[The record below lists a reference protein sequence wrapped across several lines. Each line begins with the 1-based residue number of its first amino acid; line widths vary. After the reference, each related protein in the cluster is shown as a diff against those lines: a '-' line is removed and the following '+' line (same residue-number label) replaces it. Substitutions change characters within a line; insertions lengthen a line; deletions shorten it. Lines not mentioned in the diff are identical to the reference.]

1 MKNTRQFQ
9 YSMNNSIRYK
19 TSRYEISHVN
29 WWTAQPQVMIWA
41 GKEWIKRNPWRSSWS
56 KWWLTKPLNMI
67 IWSSI
72 MIKYHVWKLYVSLCY
87 LPFFFFFIVFTT
99 RLSRIVLRCKTY
111 LKTQTYSIYLPAGF
125 RRLHWESKWVID
137 FVRNCHLSTTFRN
150 LTVFAS
156 LHLEGWWYFVS
167 IFCLMWMDR
176 IDV

>member
-19 TSRYEISHVN
+19 TSRYEISRVN

-87 LPFFFFFIVFTT
+87 LPFFFFF
-99 RLSRIVLRCKTY
+99 LSCLR
-111 LKTQTYSIYLPAGF
+111 QGF
-125 RRLHWESKWVID
+125 QELSWDVKLIWKHKPI
-137 FVRNCHLSTTFRN
+137 LSTCLLDLGDYIGN
-150 LTVFAS
+150 LSGS
-156 LHLEGWWYFVS
+156 LTLLGIATYPPHLG
-167 IFCLMWMDR
+167 I
-176 IDV
+176 